1 MRRVVR
7 VGALLVLLAG
17 LVAVGSVVVPAH
29 WDYTTGE
36 AGPTS
41 DCTFYFQVGDSG
53 PVFPE
58 DYRTATPYNATDQ
71 LRRQLFD
78 RWHNRNGTAR
88 LIEIDRRE
96 WRPLY
101 EGVDSTQYVVYEDRL
116 YRTDVSFDGCSL
128 WQALSG
134 TPER

>member
-1 MRRVVR
+1 MGRVLR
-7 VGALLVLLAG
+7 VATLFVLLAG
-17 LVAVGSVVVPAH
+17 LIAVGSVVVPAH
-29 WDYTTGE
+29 WDYTDAE

-41 DCTFYFQVGDSG
+41 DCTFYFQVSDSG

-58 DYRTATPYNATDQ
+58 DYRTATPYNTTDP
-71 LRRQLFD
+71 LRRTLFD
-78 RWHNRNGTAR
+78 RWRAQNGTSR
-88 LIEIDRRE
+88 LLEIGRTE
-96 WRPLY
+96 WRSLY
-101 EGVDSTQYVVYEDRL
+101 QGTESTQFVVYEDRL